1 VDIQLS
7 VLEEDGCAGENIL
20 VMEKPNCLTT
30 AKDCI
35 EFVQGQSRKCI
46 LMLSYGKDSLVTLD
60 LIYPYFDE
68 IYGIFMFFVDGLEH
82 IDRWKRW
89 CLARYPKLKIIHVP
103 HWTLTYV
110 LRGGLYCVANPKQK
124 LLKLTDIVKAM
135 RLKYNTEWV
144 FLGMKKAD
152 SMNRRMML
160 NTYSEE
166 HYVHM
171 GMCYPLA
178 DFTHL
183 EILAYMKQHGL
194 PKPVLYGGKY
204 SNGIG
209 FNIDCFK
216 WLREHFPDDLEKIYD
231 TFPMSR
237 RILMEYDIKKAREDE
252 LKLQEQTAEEEIQE
266 EAVESSLNA

>member
-1 VDIQLS
+1 MSKKNGLNPI
-7 VLEEDGCAGENIL
+7 A
-20 VMEKPNCLTT
+20 T

-35 EFVQGQSRKCI
+35 EYVSGQSRTCI

-68 IYGIFMFFVDGLEH
+68 IYGVFMYFVDGLEH

-89 CLARYPKLKIIHVP
+89 CQSRYPKLKIIHVP

-110 LRGGLYCVANPKQK
+110 LKGGLYCVPNPNQK
-124 LLKLTDIVKAM
+124 LLKLADVIKALRM
-135 RLKYNTEWV
+135 KCQCEWV

-152 SMNRRMML
+152 SMNRRLML
-160 NTYSEE
+160 KGYSEN
-166 HYVHM
+166 HYTNI

-178 DFTHL
+178 DFTHM
-183 EILAYMKQHGL
+183 EILAYMKMHNMPQ
-194 PKPVLYGGKY
+194 PVLYGGKY

-209 FNIDCFK
+209 FNIDCFT
-216 WLREHFPDDLEKIYD
+216 WLREHFPEDLERIYR

-237 RILMEYDIKKAREDE
+237 RILIEHDLKKEREDA
-252 LKLQEQTAEEEIQE
+252 LRMQEMMEENE
-266 EAVESSLNA
+266 ETPVE